1 MFAQNDQTA
10 EGNGNRNGSQR
21 NHNDRNV
28 LKSRAG
34 TAAILQTAQRRKAGE
49 NLIKENQ
56 KPNRR
61 NFDKGIKIYKGV
73 KKTAAKAFPKREFN
87 LRHCF
92 HLFLRANILSA
103 HGSC

>member
-1 MFAQNDQTA
+1 MQPSAA
-10 EGNGNRNGSQR
+10 
-21 NHNDRNV
+21 H
-28 LKSRAG
+28 G
-34 TAAILQTAQRRKAGE
+34 TAFRRSPALCKASGFMTGTAQSRKAGE